1 MTRVYGMRLL
11 GQRSDKLPRDLDRRV
26 DKETTLLLSS
36 VIGSIPWD
44 FGGGSGLPKARMFAA
59 LIHKYGLRAF
69 LEIGVYRG
77 RSLLP
82 VAALFNRLGDGLATG
97 IDPYSFTAAEQHDT
111 ELFPEEIADGV
122 APWNRQMDWEALYL
136 EVMGRID
143 ALEVTDHCRLI
154 RATSAEAAASVPAG
168 SIDLLHIDG
177 NHDRTAVLFDTN
189 TYLPKVSAG
198 GFVVLDDAWWPSVQ
212 EARRLVESCCEE
224 MHADQT
230 NQFVVFRVPGHGDR

>member
-1 MTRVYGMRLL
+1 MRLL

-82 VAALFNRLGDGLATG
+82 VAALFNRLGMVSPRAS
-97 IDPYSFTAAEQHDT
+97 IP
-111 ELFPEEIADGV
+111 IASR
-122 APWNRQMDWEALYL
+122 PRSS
-136 EVMGRID
+136 
-143 ALEVTDHCRLI
+143 TI
-154 RATSAEAAASVPAG
+154 RNCSRRK
-168 SIDLLHIDG
+168 L
-177 NHDRTAVLFDTN
+177 RTA
-189 TYLPKVSAG
+189 S
-198 GFVVLDDAWWPSVQ
+198 
-212 EARRLVESCCEE
+212 
-224 MHADQT
+224 H
-230 NQFVVFRVPGHGDR
+230 PGTVKWTGKRFISK